1 MGKGRTIAQTLRIR
15 AYNGPGAGSRSPRY
29 SLGYTNFSGP
39 TLVKTRLPPPF
50 RTFVL
55 MQRLDLKQLLSQK
68 LSPQQIQ
75 FIKLLQIPTAELET
89 RIKEEME
96 VNPALE
102 EDEPDDTE
110 EMERDEDDGDEAD
123 DDPDASLDNDENTLE
138 EDFDDRNN
146 DQEMADEL
154 PEPEIQPKDEG
165 PADTEA
171 NADTTD
177 LDLSDYLNDDEI
189 AGYKMQGDGPGEEE
203 ERDTP
208 LADTSGSLLDSL
220 LDQLHF
226 ASLNERQEAIGQQLI
241 GSIDGDGYIRRD
253 LSAIAN
259 DLAFSQNLEVT
270 VAEIEAVLRV
280 VQGFDPPGIAARDLP
295 ECLLLQLERRPQDEA
310 TTNAERIL
318 TDTFEEFSKKHYPRI
333 QQKLDLE
340 DDELK
345 EAISVILKLNPKPG
359 GSGPSGLG
367 KTQYLMPD
375 FILTNDNGV
384 FNLTLN
390 ARNAPELRVS
400 PAYTEM
406 FRTYDK
412 AAKKDTKMKEA
423 VTFVKQ
429 KLDSAKW
436 FIDAIRQRQNTLLR
450 TMNAIVELQT
460 EFFVEG
466 DEGKLR
472 PMILKD
478 IAQRISMDIS
488 TVSRVANSKSIQT
501 EFGIYPL
508 KYFFSE
514 GIATDSGEDAS
525 SREVKSILKELIGKE
540 SKERPLSDDKLEKM
554 LNARG
559 YNIARRTVAKYRE
572 QLNIP
577 VARLRKEL

>member
-1 MGKGRTIAQTLRIR
+1 
-15 AYNGPGAGSRSPRY
+15 
-29 SLGYTNFSGP
+29 
-39 TLVKTRLPPPF
+39 
-50 RTFVL
+50 

-102 EDEPDDTE
+102 EDEPDDAE
-110 EMERDEDDGDEAD
+110 ELERDEESDSDDA
-123 DDPDASLDNDENTLE
+123 DDPDASLDNDENTLD
-138 EDFDDRNN
+138 EDYEDRSST
-146 DQEMADEL
+146 DAEPADEL
-154 PEPEIQPKDEG
+154 PEPEIMPKDDA
-165 PADTEA
+165 PADTET
-171 NADTTD
+171 NADNTD

-226 ASLNERQEAIGQQLI
+226 ASLDERQEAIGQQLI

-259 DLAFSQNLEVT
+259 DLAFSQNLEVS

-280 VQGFDPPGIAARDLP
+280 VQQFDPPGIAARDLP
-295 ECLLLQLERRPQDEA
+295 ECLLLQLERRPQDEN
-310 TTNAERIL
+310 TVNAERIL
-318 TDTFEEFSKKHYPRI
+318 TETFDEFSKKHYPRI

-345 EAISVILKLNPKPG
+345 EAIGVILKLNPKPG

-375 FILTNDNGV
+375 FILTNDNGI

-412 AAKKDTKMKEA
+412 AAKKDQKMKEA

-450 TMNAIVELQT
+450 TMNAIVELQRD
-460 EFFVEG
+460 FFVEG
-466 DEGKLR
+466 DEGKLK

-525 SREVKSILKELIGKE
+525 SREVKSILKDLIGKE